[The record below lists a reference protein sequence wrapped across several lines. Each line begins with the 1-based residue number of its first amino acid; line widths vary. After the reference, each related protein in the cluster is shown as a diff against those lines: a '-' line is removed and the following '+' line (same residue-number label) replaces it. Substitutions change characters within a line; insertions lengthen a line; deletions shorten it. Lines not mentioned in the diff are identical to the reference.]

1 MDVSPD
7 FHIRTIFSHINHQAI
22 SFLADQF
29 HTSGSSRIDAEE
41 LSCMSFDDKV
51 LEIPAT
57 LPMLPVRDIVV
68 FPYMIL
74 PLFVGREAS
83 IRSVEDA
90 LSKNRLIFLAS
101 QKEIAE
107 ENPSP
112 ESIYTVGTIAMIM
125 RMRKLSDG
133 RVKILI
139 QGVAKGRVKNFV
151 KTDPSFEVAVEK
163 IEETP
168 VGSPSVEFEALIR
181 SAKEQIEKIIA
192 LGRVLSPDIL
202 LVLDD
207 VSDPGRLA
215 DLIASNLGIKVQ
227 DAQKVLETFDPKE
240 RLKLVNEILTA
251 ELEVLQVQSKIKT
264 GSKDEMSKSQRE
276 YFLREQMRQIKNE
289 LGEQDSK
296 SEEIEE
302 LREKV
307 LNSGM
312 PTAVETEAMK
322 QLHRL
327 ERMHPDASEASMVRT
342 YLDWMVDLPWN
353 KKSEDVIDLQIA
365 KKVLDEDHYDLQ
377 KAKDRILEFLAVRKL
392 KQTIKGPILCF
403 CGPPGVGKTSLGK
416 SIARSMGREYFR
428 IALGGVKDEAEIRG
442 HRRTYVGAMPGKV
455 VQALRQV
462 KTNNPV
468 IVLDEIDKLGSDFRG
483 DPSAAML
490 EVLDPEQNHA
500 FRDNYLNVDFD
511 LSNALFIATANVL
524 ENIPPALRDR
534 MEVIQLSGYTENDKL
549 LITKAHLIDRQIEAN
564 GITKENIKFTDEGI
578 EYLIAHYTREA
589 GLRNLEREVGSVCRK
604 VAKMVVMGE
613 ATFVEVT
620 GKNIPELLGPP
631 RFLRDEKLHDSQ
643 VGVVT
648 GLAWTQAGGEVL
660 LVEALKY
667 KGKGGLV
674 LTGQLGDVMKE
685 SAHAAMTYAR
695 AHTEE
700 LGIPE
705 DFFEKWDIHIHLP
718 AGAIPKDGPSA
729 GVTLSTALLSLMTD
743 MPVRHDIAMTGEVTL
758 QGRVLPVGGIRE
770 KCLAALSQ
778 GITDIIIPF
787 ANQKDLA
794 DIPKEFKEKMKFIF
808 AENLDEVFAVA
819 FDKSAKTQKKLSTA
833 KAGKKSKAPAAASAA

>member
-1 MDVSPD
+1 
-7 FHIRTIFSHINHQAI
+7 
-22 SFLADQF
+22 
-29 HTSGSSRIDAEE
+29 
-41 LSCMSFDDKV
+41 MSFDDKV

-74 PLFVGREAS
+74 PLFVGRESS

-90 LSKNRLIFLAS
+90 LAKNRLIFLAS
-101 QKEIAE
+101 QKEITE
-107 ENPSP
+107 ENPTP
-112 ESIYTVGTIAMIM
+112 DSIYTTGTIAMIM

-139 QGVAKGRVKNFV
+139 QGVAKGRIKNFT
-151 KTDPSFEVAVEK
+151 KTTPSFEVGVEK
-163 IEETP
+163 IEENNQNQG
-168 VGSPSVEFEALIR
+168 VVEYEALTR
-181 SAKEQIEKIIA
+181 TAKEQIEKIIA
-192 LGRVLSPDIL
+192 LGRVLPPDIL

-215 DLIASNLGIKVQ
+215 DLIASNLGIKVS
-227 DAQKVLETFDPKE
+227 DAQKVLETTDPKE
-240 RLKLVNEILTA
+240 RLKLVNEILA
-251 ELEVLQVQSKIKT
+251 NELEVLQMQQKIR
-264 GSKDEMSKSQRE
+264 SQAKDEMSKSQRE
-276 YFLREQMRQIKNE
+276 YFLREQMRAIKSE
-289 LGEQDSK
+289 LGENDSK
-296 SEEIEE
+296 SEELEE

-307 LNSGM
+307 MNAGM
-312 PTAVETEAMK
+312 PANVESEALK
-322 QLHRL
+322 QMARL

-353 KKSEDVIDLQIA
+353 KKTEDRIDLAQA
-365 KKVLDEDHYDLQ
+365 KIILDDDHYDLH

-392 KQTIKGPILCF
+392 KSTIKGPILCF
-403 CGPPGVGKTSLGK
+403 VGPPGVGKTSLGK

-442 HRRTYVGAMPGKV
+442 HRRTYVGAMPGKII
-455 VQALRQV
+455 QSMRQV

-490 EVLDPEQNHA
+490 EVLDPEQNHS

-511 LSNALFIATANVL
+511 MSNVLFLATANVL
-524 ENIPPALRDR
+524 ENVPPALRDR
-534 MEVIQLSGYTENDKL
+534 MEVIHISGYTENDKL
-549 LITKAHLIDRQIEAN
+549 LITKKHLIDRQIEAN
-564 GITKENIKFTDEGI
+564 GITKENIKFTDDGI
-578 EYLIAHYTREA
+578 KYLIGHYTREA

-604 VAKMVVMGE
+604 VAKMVVMKE
-613 ATFVEVT
+613 TNFVEINAEKV
-620 GKNIPELLGPP
+620 PELLGPP

-660 LVEALKY
+660 YVEALKY
-667 KGKGGLV
+667 KGRGNLV

-685 SAHAAMTYAR
+685 SAHAAMAYAR

-700 LGIPE
+700 LGIAP
-705 DFFEKWDIHIHLP
+705 DFFEKWDIHVHLP

-729 GVTLSTALLSLMTD
+729 GITMTTALVSLMLD

-778 GITDIIIPF
+778 GIRDLIIPL
-787 ANQKDLA
+787 ANQKDLSE
-794 DIPKEFKEKMKFIF
+794 IPQEFKEKMNFILV
-808 AENLDEVFAVA
+808 ENLDEVFAVA
-819 FDKSAKTQKKLSTA
+819 YDKSGKSSGKKPQTP
-833 KAGKKSKAPAAASAA
+833 KAGKKPKGSAAASAA

>member
-1 MDVSPD
+1 
-7 FHIRTIFSHINHQAI
+7 
-22 SFLADQF
+22 
-29 HTSGSSRIDAEE
+29 
-41 LSCMSFDDKV
+41 MSVDDKV
-51 LEIPAT
+51 LEIPAS

-74 PLFVGREAS
+74 PLFVGREGS
-83 IRSVEDA
+83 IRSVEEA

-101 QKEIAE
+101 QKEITE
-107 ENPSP
+107 ENPSQH
-112 ESIYTVGTIAMIM
+112 SIHTVGTIAMIM

-139 QGVAKGRVKNFV
+139 QGVAKGRIKSYL
-151 KTDPSFEVAVEK
+151 KSAPSFEVAVEK
-163 IEETP
+163 IEDNA
-168 VGSPSVEFEALIR
+168 VASSLVECEAMIR
-181 SAKEQIEKIIA
+181 TAREQIEKIIA
-192 LGRVLSPDIL
+192 LGRVLPPDIL

-207 VSDPGRLA
+207 VTDPGRLA
-215 DLIASNLGIKVQ
+215 DLIASNLGIKVSE
-227 DAQKVLETFDPKE
+227 AQKVLETSDPKE
-240 RLKLVNEILTA
+240 RLKYVNELLAA
-251 ELEVLQVQSKIKT
+251 ELEVLQMQSKIRT
-264 GSKDEMSKSQRE
+264 QAKDEMSKTQRE
-276 YFLREQMRQIKNE
+276 YFLREQMRAIKNE
-289 LGEQDSK
+289 LGENDSK
-296 SEEIEE
+296 SEEMEE

-307 LNSGM
+307 IAAGM
-312 PTAVETEAMK
+312 PTSVETEALK
-322 QLHRL
+322 QLGRL

-342 YLDWMVDLPWN
+342 YLDWMIDLPWN
-353 KKSEDVIDLQIA
+353 KKSVDNLDLQRA
-365 KKVLDEDHYDLQ
+365 KVVLDEDHYDLQ
-377 KAKDRILEFLAVRKL
+377 KSKDRILEFLAVRKL
-392 KQTIKGPILCF
+392 RNSSKGPILCF
-403 CGPPGVGKTSLGK
+403 AGPPGVGKTSLGK
-416 SIARSMGREYFR
+416 SIARAMGREYFR

-442 HRRTYVGAMPGKV
+442 HRRTYVGAMPGKI

-468 IVLDEIDKLGSDFRG
+468 IVLDEVDKLGSDFRG

-490 EVLDPEQNHA
+490 EVLDPEQNST

-534 MEVIQLSGYTENDKL
+534 MEIIQIPGYTENDKL
-549 LITKAHLIDRQIEAN
+549 LITKKHLIERQIEQN
-564 GITKENIKFTDEGI
+564 GITSENIKFTDEGI
-578 EYLIAHYTREA
+578 QYLISHYTREA

-604 VAKMVVMGE
+604 VAKMVVLGE
-613 ATFVEVT
+613 KTFVEVT
-620 GKNIPELLGPP
+620 ADAVPELLGPP
-631 RFLRDEKLHDSQ
+631 RFLRDGALQEPH

-660 LVEALKY
+660 YVEALRY

-700 LGIPE
+700 LNIPE
-705 DFFEKWDIHIHLP
+705 DFFEKWDVHVHLP

-729 GVTLSTALLSLMTD
+729 GVTMSTALVSLMTD
-743 MPVRHDIAMTGEVTL
+743 TPVRHDIAMTGEVTL

-778 GITDIIIPF
+778 GIFDIVLPM
-787 ANQKDLA
+787 ANQKDLS
-794 DIPKEFKEKMKFIF
+794 DIPKEFKDKMNFILV
-808 AENLDEVFAVA
+808 ENLDEVFAVV
-819 FDKSAKTQKKLSTA
+819 FDKSGKTA
-833 KAGKKSKAPAAASAA
+833 KKGTPKSGKRPKSVAAAGAA

>member
-1 MDVSPD
+1 
-7 FHIRTIFSHINHQAI
+7 
-22 SFLADQF
+22 
-29 HTSGSSRIDAEE
+29 
-41 LSCMSFDDKV
+41 MSFDDKV
-51 LEIPAT
+51 IDIPAT

-74 PLFVGREAS
+74 PLFVGRDSS
-83 IRSVEDA
+83 IRAVEEA
-90 LSKNRLIFLAS
+90 LAKNRLIFLAS
-101 QKEIAE
+101 QKEITE

-112 ESIYTVGTIAMIM
+112 EGVYTTGTIAKIM

-139 QGVAKGRVKNFV
+139 QGEAKGRIKSFT
-151 KTDPSFEVAVEK
+151 KTSPNYEVAIEK
-163 IEETP
+163 IEEAQNSSST
-168 VGSPSVEFEALIR
+168 VEFEALVR
-181 SAKEQIEKIIA
+181 TAKEHIEKIIA

-207 VSDPGRLA
+207 VQDPGKLA

-227 DAQKVLETFDPKE
+227 DAQRVLETADHRE
-240 RLKLVNEILTA
+240 RLKLVNEILAA
-251 ELEVLQVQSKIKT
+251 ELEVLQMQAKIRT
-264 GSKDEMSKSQRE
+264 QAKDEMSKSQRE
-276 YFLREQMRQIKNE
+276 YFLREQMRAIKSE
-289 LGEQDSK
+289 LGENDSK
-296 SEEIEE
+296 SEEMEE

-307 LNSGM
+307 HNAGM
-312 PTAVETEAMK
+312 PEPVETEALK
-322 QLHRL
+322 QLARL

-342 YLDWMVDLPWN
+342 YLDWIVDLPWS
-353 KKSEDVIDLQIA
+353 KKSEDMIDLA
-365 KKVLDEDHYDLQ
+365 KSKVILDEDHYDLA
-377 KAKDRILEFLAVRKL
+377 KAKDRVLEFLAVRKL
-392 KQTIKGPILCF
+392 KSTIKGPILCF

-416 SIARSMGREYFR
+416 SIAKSMGREYFR

-442 HRRTYVGAMPGKV
+442 HRRTYVGAMPGKII
-455 VQALRQV
+455 QAMRQV
-462 KTNNPV
+462 KSCNPV

-490 EVLDPEQNHA
+490 EVLDPEQNHS

-511 LSNALFIATANVL
+511 LSNVLFIATANVV

-534 MEVIQLSGYTENDKL
+534 MELIHISGYTENDKL
-549 LITKAHLIDRQIEAN
+549 LITKQHIIQRQIEAN
-564 GITKENIKFTDEGI
+564 GITDKNIKFTDDGI
-578 EYLIAHYTREA
+578 KFLISHYTREA
-589 GLRNLEREVGSVCRK
+589 GLRNLEREVGSMCRK

-613 ATFVEVT
+613 TQFVEIT
-620 GKNIPELLGPP
+620 PEIIPDLMGPP
-631 RFLRDEKLHDSQ
+631 RYLRDEKLHDSQ

-660 LVEALKY
+660 YVEALKY
-667 KGKGGLV
+667 RGKGGLV

-695 AHTEE
+695 AHYEE
-700 LGIPE
+700 LSIPA
-705 DFFEKWDIHIHLP
+705 DFFEKWDVHVHLP

-729 GVTLSTALLSLMTD
+729 GVTMSTALLSLMTD
-743 MPVRHDIAMTGEVTL
+743 TPVRHDIAMTGEVTL

-778 GITDIIIPF
+778 GIKDVIIPL

-794 DIPKEFKEKMKFIF
+794 DIPKEFKDSMNFICV
-808 AENLDEVFAVA
+808 ENLDEVFAVA
-819 FDKSAKTQKKLSTA
+819 FDRSAKVGKKVSA
-833 KAGKKSKAPAAASAA
+833 SKAGKKNKAPAAASAA